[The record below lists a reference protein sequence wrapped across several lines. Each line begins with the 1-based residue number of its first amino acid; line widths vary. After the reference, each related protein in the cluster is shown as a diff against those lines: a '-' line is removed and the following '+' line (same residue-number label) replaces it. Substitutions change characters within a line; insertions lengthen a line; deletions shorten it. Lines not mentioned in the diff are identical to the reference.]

1 MAGNVNGH
9 MESGTDENG
18 KKWVAVFI
26 DDPDYIE
33 PKKPGKKSRKVSWV
47 LAYYTNS
54 HGDNVRVQ
62 LNAYSTIP
70 KNERI

>member
-1 MAGNVNGH
+1 MASNVNGH
-9 MESGTDENG
+9 FESGTDENG
-18 KKWVAVFI
+18 KRWIAVFI

-33 PKKPGKKSRKVSWV
+33 SKKPGAKSRKVSYS